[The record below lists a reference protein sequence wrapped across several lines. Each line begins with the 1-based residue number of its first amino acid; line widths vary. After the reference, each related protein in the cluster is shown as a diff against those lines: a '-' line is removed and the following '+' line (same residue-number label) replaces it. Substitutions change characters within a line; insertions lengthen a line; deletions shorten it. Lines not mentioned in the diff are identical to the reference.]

1 MQPRYPDVEVQLTG
15 KDSDLFGV
23 IGRVVRAMRRFDV
36 PDAEINKFEE
46 EVAYCGSYDSAL
58 QIVMHWVTAY

>member
-1 MQPRYPDVEVQLTG
+1 
-15 KDSDLFGV
+15 
-23 IGRVVRAMRRFDV
+23 MRRFDV

-46 EVAYCGSYDSAL
+46 EVAYCGSYDNAL